1 VDGSGRG
8 CGGGLG
14 PRVGFR
20 GMGLFSRD
28 RCEGKTPE
36 QLAMMRTAGLL
47 VGRTLELV
55 VAAVRPGVTTLEL
68 DALAE
73 AHIRDHGGIPNFQL
87 VPGYRHT
94 LCTSV
99 NDEIVHGIP
108 GARVLE
114 AGDLL
119 SVDCGAEVAGWNGDA
134 AVTVV
139 VGGTEAARPEDL
151 ALSEDTEASLWA
163 GIAALRVGAPLYA
176 VGAAVED
183 AVVEAGTRRGREYG
197 IVEDYVGHGIGTS
210 MHMDPQVPNYRIQ
223 GRSPRVPDGMT
234 ICIEPM
240 VTLGD
245 QDNTILE
252 DEWTVVTRDGSR
264 AAHWEHSVA
273 VTEAGTCVLTA
284 VDGGRARLASLGVAY
299 ADLTPA

>member
-1 VDGSGRG
+1 
-8 CGGGLG
+8 
-14 PRVGFR
+14 
-20 GMGLFSRD
+20 MGLFSRD

-36 QLAMMRTAGLL
+36 QLAMMRAAGLL
-47 VGRTLELV
+47 VARTLELV
-55 VAAVRPGVTTLEL
+55 ATQVRPGMTTLDL
-68 DALAE
+68 DTLAE
-73 AHIRDHGGIPNFQL
+73 THIRDHGGIPNFQL

-134 AVTVV
+134 ALTLV
-139 VGGTEAARPEDL
+139 VGGPEAARPEDL
-151 ALSEDTEASLWA
+151 ELSEDTETSLWA
-163 GIAALRVGAPLYA
+163 GIAALRVDRPLYD

-183 AVVEAGTRRGREYG
+183 SLTDSGTRRGREYG

-210 MHMDPQVPNYRIQ
+210 MHMDPQVPNYRVD
-223 GRSPRVPDGMT
+223 GRSPTVCDGLT
-234 ICIEPM
+234 IAIEPM

-264 AAHWEHSVA
+264 AAHWEHSIA
-273 VTEAGTCVLTA
+273 VTAAGTCVLTA
-284 VDGGRARLASLGVAY
+284 LDGGRERLATLGVPF
-299 ADLTPA
+299 ADITPA